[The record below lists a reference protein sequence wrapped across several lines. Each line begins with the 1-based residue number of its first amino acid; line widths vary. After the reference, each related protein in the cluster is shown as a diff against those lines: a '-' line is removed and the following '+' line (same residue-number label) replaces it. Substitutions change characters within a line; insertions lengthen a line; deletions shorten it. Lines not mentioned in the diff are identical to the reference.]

1 MNEFSVIR
9 RFFHRPLNHPDV
21 ALGIGDDAALV
32 DTLPGRQ
39 WAICTD
45 TMVEGVHFLP
55 TAPADSVGWKA
66 VAVNL
71 SDLAAMGATPVW
83 ITLALTLPRIDTAW
97 LDAFSQGL
105 FALCDTFHVD
115 LIGGDLTSGPLCI
128 TIQAGGHVPKGS
140 ALRRGGAQVDDL
152 ICVTGTLGDA
162 GAGLTLARHLPEPTT
177 PDHQFLISRLQ
188 RPTPRITAGI
198 RLRGLATA
206 CIDISDGLLA
216 DLGHLLAASHR
227 GAIIDA
233 AVLPLSN
240 ALNVCF
246 PDQAQEFALTSGD
259 DYELCFTIPGAHLD
273 TLRQEFQSMGVSLTP
288 IGRITADPGLHITHR
303 LRTPAPDQATGFL
316 HFN

>member
-55 TAPADSVGWKA
+55 TAAADSVGWKA

-83 ITLALTLPRIDTAW
+83 ITLALTLPRIDTDW

-128 TIQAGGHVPKGS
+128 TVQAGGHVPKGS
-140 ALRRGGAQVDDL
+140 VLRRVGARENDL

-162 GAGLTLARHLPEPTT
+162 GAGLTLARQPPATSTPE
-177 PDHQFLISRLQ
+177 QNFLLERLN
-188 RPTPRITAGI
+188 RPSPRVAAGL

-206 CIDISDGLLA
+206 CIDISDGLQA
-216 DLGHLLAASHR
+216 DLSHLLDASQC
-227 GAIIDA
+227 GAVIDA
-233 AVLPLSN
+233 AALPLSR
-240 ALNVCF
+240 ALTTCF
-246 PDQAQEFALTSGD
+246 PEQAQEFALTSGD
-259 DYELCFTIPGAHLD
+259 DYELCFTLPPAHFA
-273 TLRQEFQSMGVSLTP
+273 TLEQELQSMDIALTC
-288 IGRITADPGLHITHR
+288 IGQVTAAPGLHINHR
-303 LRTPAPDQATGFL
+303 RLSPAPDQAAGFL
-316 HFN
+316 HFK